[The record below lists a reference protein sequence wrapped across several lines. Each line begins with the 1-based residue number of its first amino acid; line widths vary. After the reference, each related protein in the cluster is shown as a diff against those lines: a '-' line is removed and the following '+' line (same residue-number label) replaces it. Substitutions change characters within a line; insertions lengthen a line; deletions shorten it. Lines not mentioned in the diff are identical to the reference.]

1 MLEIKDLK
9 VVYPPSIL
17 GTKSVSLH
25 VPEKSIIALL
35 GPNGAGKSTILKSI
49 SGMLSTER
57 GKIEQGE
64 VRFQGSVINGS
75 SPLNMGIKGVCHVL
89 EGREV
94 FPSLTV
100 EENLRAA
107 TMLRNKDSAKT
118 LEMVFHYF
126 PVLKERLKQR
136 AGYLSGGEQQML
148 AIARGLMTQPKLVL
162 LDEPSLGLAPIV
174 AKKVYEI
181 VEKINQEQGTTFLIV
196 EQNAHL
202 ALSIAHY
209 VHVMTNGY
217 TVFSG
222 QANEVDFAHIRKLY
236 LSEDSDDDAS
246 EQVV

>member
-1 MLEIKDLK
+1 MLLEIKDLR
-9 VVYPPSIL
+9 VVYPPAIL
-17 GTKSVSLH
+17 GVQSVKLQ
-25 VPEKSIIALL
+25 VPEKGIVALL
-35 GPNGAGKSTILKSI
+35 GPNGAGKSTTLKAI
-49 SGMLSTER
+49 SGLLSTER
-57 GKIEQGE
+57 GRIEHGE
-64 VRFQGSVINGS
+64 VRFQGTVVNGS
-75 SPLNMGIKGVCHVL
+75 APLDMGLRGICHVL

-100 EENLRAA
+100 EENLR
-107 TMLRNKDSAKT
+107 TGTLIRHHGHAKILQT

-181 VEKINQEQGTTFLIV
+181 VEKINREQGTTFLIV

-202 ALSIAHY
+202 ALSVAHS
-209 VHVMTNGY
+209 VFVLTNGT

-222 QANEVDFAHIRKLY
+222 SVDEADFSHIRKLY
-236 LSEDSDDDAS
+236 LGEK
-246 EQVV
+246 VV

>member
-1 MLEIKDLK
+1 MLDIKDLK

-17 GTKSVSLH
+17 GAESVTLQ
-25 VPEKSIIALL
+25 VPEKGIVALL
-35 GPNGAGKSTILKSI
+35 GPNGAGKSSTLKAI
-49 SGMLSTER
+49 SGLLSIER
-57 GKIEQGE
+57 GRIEQGE
-64 VRFQGSVINGS
+64 VRYQGSVVNGS
-75 SPLNMGIKGVCHVL
+75 SPVDMGLKGVCHVL

-100 EENLRAA
+100 EENLRSG
-107 TMLRNKDSAKT
+107 TLLRQQKVSQT

-174 AKKVYEI
+174 AKKVYEV
-181 VEKINQEQGTTFLIV
+181 VEKINKEQGTTFLIV

-202 ALSIAHY
+202 ALSVAHSVY
-209 VHVMTNGY
+209 VLTNGS

-222 QANEVDFAHIRKLY
+222 SVNEVDFSQIRKLY
-236 LSEDSDDDAS
+236 LSDKA
-246 EQVV
+246 V